1 MTMASSD
8 QRPDDSESVEAAI
21 DRFVDECRG
30 AALWYVRPGY
40 YPRTDPERVAIL
52 EAIQERC
59 SLDLFRRAGALKS
72 WLSRH
77 SNAASVSS

>member
-1 MTMASSD
+1 MATSTEL
-8 QRPDDSESVEAAI
+8 PDEVGNVEVAI
-21 DRFVDECRG
+21 DRFVDECRS

-40 YPRTDPERVAIL
+40 YPRTDSERVAIL

-59 SLDLFRRAGALKS
+59 SLDLFRRAGVLKS

-77 SNAASVSS
+77 SNAASASS